1 MDNQTAKYQ
10 FSSSHSYLYK
20 GESAK
25 DFEKYL
31 SALLKREYAKNLAT
45 LIESNKF
52 IYCNNMTDVLLFL
65 KYFIPT
71 FSDVYNLSSKAEAN
85 NAGSSILELIK
96 CYEKLDNKEN
106 PFKKKDLDSLTN
118 FLLRLPTKICV
129 QNQYL
134 DQYAPYYANAL
145 RFFLSVLTTI
155 FNLDVKQPTPNT
167 FTGFKEEIT
176 NTDNKRFNDW
186 FNRFEIEYAFET
198 PVVQKD
204 FDVNS
209 SYISVTAESFNN
221 LKIYFKD
228 IEFCAE
234 NTFQTITDLLLDFDY
249 VRTLE
254 FENCIFNFWFYDS
267 KKSLFFKNCTF
278 NDTFSYS
285 HDSKKEFWNLV
296 FAIRLKDETGFNDAH
311 NSYLEYYFI
320 NKAKKL
326 KQSIMNENKQLP
338 KCPNLPEEI
347 ISELECYIQTI
358 ETLLSTLGLKCF
370 QPLENINAKKKDL
383 LSCSDKYGNIG
394 YGEYTEEGLLLY
406 KGAICKKDLHKGTD
420 HIAKRDELIAS
431 GTLKLQNGHYI
442 LQDNTIF
449 SSVSSAAALVL
460 GRRAN
465 GWSEWKNKSGK
476 TLDELERANN
486 EK

>member
-1 MDNQTAKYQ
+1 MIGKTIQI
-10 FSSSHSYLYK
+10 YLPDGNPK
-20 GESAK
+20 SVKKASITTDKVEIIQIPRTDLAENNK
-25 DFEKYL
+25 
-31 SALLKREYAKNLAT
+31 LLNF
-45 LIESNKF
+45 NG
-52 IYCNNMTDVLLFL
+52 
-65 KYFIPT
+65 
-71 FSDVYNLSSKAEAN
+71 VY
-85 NAGSSILELIK
+85 ILV
-96 CYEKLDNKEN
+96 
-106 PFKKKDLDSLTN
+106 DSLKSEKPEIYIGKGN
-118 FLLRLPTKICV
+118 
-129 QNQYL
+129 
-134 DQYAPYYANAL
+134 
-145 RFFLSVLTTI
+145 
-155 FNLDVKQPTPNT
+155 VK
-167 FTGFKEEIT
+167 
-176 NTDNKRFNDW
+176 
-186 FNRFEIEYAFET
+186 NRT
-198 PVVQKD
+198 
-204 FDVNS
+204 
-209 SYISVTAESFNN
+209 
-221 LKIYFKD
+221 
-228 IEFCAE
+228 
-234 NTFQTITDLLLDFDY
+234 
-249 VRTLE
+249 
-254 FENCIFNFWFYDS
+254 
-267 KKSLFFKNCTF
+267 
-278 NDTFSYS
+278 YS

-347 ISELECYIQTI
+347 ISELECYIQII